1 MILVLERTYGRGFV
15 PSIQMY
21 SALMAIVVSSRS
33 AGRPGVVAYVIP
45 GCAGRRQTYGGS
57 RFKDVF

>member
-1 MILVLERTYGRGFV
+1 LERTYGRGFV

-33 AGRPGVVAYVIP
+33 AGRPGVVAYAIP
-45 GCAGRRQTYGGS
+45 GCAG
-57 RFKDVF
+57 